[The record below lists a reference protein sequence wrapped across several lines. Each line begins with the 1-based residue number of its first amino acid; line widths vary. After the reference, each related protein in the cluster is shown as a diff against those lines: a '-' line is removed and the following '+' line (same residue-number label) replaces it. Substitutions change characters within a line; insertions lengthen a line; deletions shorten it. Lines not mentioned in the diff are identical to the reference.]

1 MKLAILCALLL
12 ATPAAAEKPHVRVFS
27 SMSGFHGRLGAE
39 ISDMT
44 EDLRKYFG
52 APANVGVL
60 VTHVESDLP
69 AAKAGLRAGDVITE
83 INGKKVDEPSD
94 IIEAVADKD
103 AGAQVKL
110 TIVRDKKNVSLTAT
124 LDKRRDD
131 PFNVKPNIKIE
142 GFEGG
147 MNLPHEVFAWSN
159 GDFEKL
165 RKQMEAIE
173 KRLEKLESQK
183 K

>member
-1 MKLAILCALLL
+1 MKLAIWAALLL
-12 ATPAAAEKPHVRVFS
+12 AASPANAEKPQHPRAFTW
-27 SMSGFHGRLGAE
+27 MAGFHGRLGAE
-39 ISDMT
+39 ISDMS

-52 APANVGVL
+52 APANAGVL
-60 VTHVESDLP
+60 VSHVEADLP
-69 AAKAGLRAGDVITE
+69 AAKAGLKAGDVITE
-83 INGKKVDEPSD
+83 INGSKVEDPSD

-110 TIVRDKKNVSLTAT
+110 TVVRDKKTLALTAT
-124 LDKRRDD
+124 LDKRRED
-131 PFNVKPNIKIE
+131 PFNIKIE
-142 GFEGG
+142 GLEG
-147 MNLPHEVFAWSN
+147 MKHMPREVFAWGSN

>member
-1 MKLAILCALLL
+1 MKLAILAALVL
-12 ATPAAAEKPHVRVFS
+12 AAAPADAEKPQHQRAFTW
-27 SMSGFHGRLGAE
+27 MSGFHGRLGAE

-69 AAKAGLRAGDVITE
+69 AAKAGIKAGDVITE
-83 INGKKVDEPSD
+83 INGNKVDEPSD

-110 TIVRDKKNVSLTAT
+110 TVVRDKKNLTLTAT

-131 PFNVKPNIKIE
+131 PFNIKIE
-142 GFEGG
+142 GLQGLKN
-147 MNLPHEVFAWSN
+147 MPHEVFAWGSN

-165 RKQMEAIE
+165 RKQMDAIE
-173 KRLEKLESQK
+173 KRLEKLELQK